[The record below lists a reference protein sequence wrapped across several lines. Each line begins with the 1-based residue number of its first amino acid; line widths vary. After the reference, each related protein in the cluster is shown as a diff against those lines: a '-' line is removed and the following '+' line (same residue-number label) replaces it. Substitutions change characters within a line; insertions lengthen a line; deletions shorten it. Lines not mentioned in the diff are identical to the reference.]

1 MQNKDTA
8 PTTAQTPTQRPIRDR
23 VGLALYGRN
32 AAGSLSTIVAAE
44 AAGVRQIWMTQTTP
58 APDTLAIFAAATVQ
72 TSNVRLGTAIVPT
85 YPRHPLALAQQ
96 ALTISDLAPGR
107 LRLGVGPS
115 HRPIIEDVY
124 GIPMTAPLEHL
135 REYVTVLRATLWD
148 GKVDYQGRFYT
159 VKTKLSRTPR
169 TPILI
174 SALREGAFHLAGEIS
189 DGAIS
194 WVCPVPYLLEKAL
207 PALRAG
213 AAQSGRPVPPLVAHI
228 PVAFSQNRQAVLAAG
243 HQQISSRYARL
254 PFYAKMFADAGFPV
268 SPDGTAP
275 DALIDNL
282 VVSGDEATIATR
294 LADLL
299 AAGLDELLVMLVVVA
314 DPQAEEARLMHLIGQ
329 L

>member
-1 MQNKDTA
+1 
-8 PTTAQTPTQRPIRDR
+8 
-23 VGLALYGRN
+23 
-32 AAGSLSTIVAAE
+32 
-44 AAGVRQIWMTQTTP
+44 MTQTTP
-58 APDTLAIFAAATVQ
+58 APDTLAIFTAATVQ
-72 TSNVRLGTAIVPT
+72 TSRVRLGTAIVPT

-96 ALTISDLAPGR
+96 ALTISDLAPER

-115 HRPIIEDVY
+115 HRPIIEGVY

-159 VKTKLSRTPR
+159 VKTSLSRTPR

-213 AAQSGRPVPPLVAHI
+213 AAQSKRPVPPLVAHI
-228 PVAFSQNRQAVLAAG
+228 PVAFSQDRQAVLAAG